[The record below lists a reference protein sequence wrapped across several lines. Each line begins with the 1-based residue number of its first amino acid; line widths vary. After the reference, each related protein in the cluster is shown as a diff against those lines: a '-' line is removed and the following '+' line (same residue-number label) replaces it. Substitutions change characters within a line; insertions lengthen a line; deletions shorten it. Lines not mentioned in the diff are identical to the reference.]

1 MVLSEIWRYPLKSAK
16 GLSLTEAQLDQFGL
30 QNDRRW
36 MLVDPA
42 GKMVTQRSC
51 PKMCLI
57 QVIEP
62 PGLVVEN
69 SNKAP
74 GLVLQW
80 PNQLAFEVAIPNGQ
94 HIIKVQVWNDHC
106 QAWLADSD
114 ASEKLS
120 AFLEKPVRL
129 VWFPDHH
136 FRQVDL
142 DYANRGE
149 GVAFA
154 DGFPFLLITQASL
167 DDLNQ
172 RLDAPVSMSR
182 FRPNLVI
189 AGADAYA
196 EDHAQGIKI
205 GDQRFKI
212 VKPCARCSIPNI
224 DPLTAKRSNQPAQTL
239 LSYRKTQSEILF
251 GQNLLFDSDFKQM
264 DHQKNPILRVG
275 MAAEWF

>member
-1 MVLSEIWRYPLKSAK
+1 MFLSEIWRYPLKSAK
-16 GLSLTEAQLDQFGL
+16 GLSLNEVHLDPFGL

-36 MLVDPA
+36 MLVDPS
-42 GKMVTQRSC
+42 GQMVTQRTC

-57 QVIEP
+57 SVLEP
-62 PGLVVEN
+62 QALARPDT
-69 SNKAP
+69 SKAP
-74 GLVLQW
+74 GLVLQL
-80 PNQLAFEVAIPNGQ
+80 PDQPAFEVAFPNGQ
-94 HIIKVQVWNDHC
+94 QIIKVQVWNDHC
-106 QAWLADSD
+106 QAWLADSE
-114 ASEKLS
+114 ASDKLS

-129 VWFPDHH
+129 VWFPDTH

-142 DYANRGE
+142 KYAKRGE

-154 DGFPFLLITQASL
+154 DGFPLLLITQASL

-196 EDHAQGIKI
+196 EDQAQGIKI

-239 LSYRKTQSEILF
+239 LGYRKIKSEILF
-251 GQNLLFDSDFKQM
+251 GQNLLFDSAFNSMENDKYP
-264 DHQKNPILRVG
+264 NLRVG
-275 MAAEWF
+275 MSAEWF

>member
-16 GLSLTEAQLDQFGL
+16 GLSLAEAQLDAFGL

-57 QVIEP
+57 RVIEP
-62 PGLVVEN
+62 AQ
-69 SNKAP
+69 AP
-74 GLVLQW
+74 GLVLQL
-80 PNQLAFEVAIPNGQ
+80 PNQLAFDVAIPNGQ
-94 HIIKVQVWNDHC
+94 QIIKVQVWQDQC

-120 AFLEKPVRL
+120 TFLEKPVRL

-154 DGFPFLLITQASL
+154 DGFPLLLITQASL

-172 RLDAPVSMSR
+172 RLAEPVSMSR

-196 EDHAQGIKI
+196 EDQPQGIKI
-205 GDQRFKI
+205 GDQRFRI

-239 LSYRKTQSEILF
+239 LSYRKFKSEILF
-251 GQNLLFDSDFKQM
+251 GQNLLFDSASKQI
-264 DHQKNPILRVG
+264 DNQKNPIKNPILRVG

>member
-16 GLSLTEAQLDQFGL
+16 GLSLAKAQLDAFGL

-57 QVIEP
+57 RVIEP
-62 PGLVVEN
+62 AQ
-69 SNKAP
+69 AP
-74 GLVLQW
+74 GLVLQL
-80 PNQLAFEVAIPNGQ
+80 PNQQAFDVAIPNGQ
-94 HIIKVQVWNDHC
+94 QVIKVQVWNDHC
-106 QAWLADSD
+106 QAWLADSE
-114 ASEKLS
+114 ASDKLS

-142 DYANRGE
+142 NYANRGE
-149 GVAFA
+149 GLAFA
-154 DGFPFLLITQASL
+154 DGFPLLLITQVSL

-172 RLDAPVSMSR
+172 RLAEPVSMSR

-196 EDHAQGIKI
+196 EDQAQGIKI
-205 GDQRFKI
+205 GDQRFRI

-239 LSYRKTQSEILF
+239 LSYRKIQSEILF
-251 GQNLLFDSDFKQM
+251 GQNLLFDSVSKQI
-264 DHQKNPILRVG
+264 DNQKNPIKNPILRVG
-275 MAAEWF
+275 MAVEWF